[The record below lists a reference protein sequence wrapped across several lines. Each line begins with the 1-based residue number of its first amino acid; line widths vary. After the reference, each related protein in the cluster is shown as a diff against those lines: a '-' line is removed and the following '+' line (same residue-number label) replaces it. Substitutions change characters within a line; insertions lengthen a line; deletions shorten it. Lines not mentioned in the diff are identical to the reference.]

1 MSQRDS
7 AFVHL
12 LTELTHY
19 ARENQSGTVLP
30 RMLVCVHEKA
40 VAVIPDIV
48 FVKRA
53 RSGIIQKNRIFG
65 VPDLFVEIVSNPSHR
80 DKLLGKKKD
89 TYARCEVPEYWVA
102 DPVEKAIR
110 KYVLDGGVYQETK
123 KSRLFPDLQV
133 QLLDI
138 EKG

>member
-1 MSQRDS
+1 MSQRDL

-30 RMLVCVHEKA
+30 RTLVNIEEKE

-48 FVKRA
+48 FVKRG

-65 VPDLFVEIVSNPSHR
+65 VPDLVVEIVSNPSHR

-102 DPVEKAIR
+102 DPFEKAVR
-110 KYVLDGGVYQETK
+110 KYVLVGGAYQETDN
-123 KSRLFPDLQV
+123 SRLFPDLMV
-133 QLLDI
+133 QLPNS
-138 EKG
+138 ENG

>member
-1 MSQRDS
+1 MSQRDL

-53 RSGIIQKNRIFG
+53 RSGIIQKNRICG
-65 VPDLFVEIVSNPSHR
+65 VPDLVVEIVSNPSHR
-80 DKLLGKKKD
+80 DKLLSKKKD
-89 TYARCEVPEYWVA
+89 TYTRCEVPEYWVA
-102 DPVEKAIR
+102 DPFEKAVR
-110 KYVLDGGVYQETK
+110 KYVLNEGAYQEME

-133 QLLDI
+133 QLPDS
-138 EKG
+138 

>member
-1 MSQRDS
+1 MSQRDL

-30 RMLVCVHEKA
+30 RTLVYTEEKE

-53 RSGIIQKNRIFG
+53 RSGIIQKNRICG
-65 VPDLFVEIVSNPSHR
+65 VPDLVVEIVSNPGHR
-80 DKLLGKKKD
+80 DKLLGKKKE
-89 TYARCEVPEYWVA
+89 TYARCTVPEFWVA
-102 DPVEKAIR
+102 DPFEKTVR
-110 KYVLDGGVYQETK
+110 KYVLVGGTYQEAE

-133 QLLDI
+133 QLPDS
-138 EKG
+138 

>member
-1 MSQRDS
+1 MSQRDL

-12 LTELTHY
+12 LTELNY
-19 ARENQSGTVLP
+19 FARENQSGTVLP
-30 RMLVCVHEKA
+30 RTLVSIEEKE

-53 RSGIIQKNRIFG
+53 RSGIIQKTRICG
-65 VPDLFVEIVSNPSHR
+65 VPDMVVEIVLNPSHR

-102 DPVEKAIR
+102 DPSEKTVR
-110 KYVLDGGVYQETK
+110 KYMLVGGTYQEAE
-123 KSRLFPDLQV
+123 KSRMFPNLQV
-133 QLLDI
+133 QLPDR
-138 EKG
+138 

>member
-1 MSQRDS
+1 MSQRDL

-12 LTELTHY
+12 LTDLTHY

-30 RMLVCVHEKA
+30 RTLVYIEEKA

-53 RSGIIQKNRIFG
+53 KSGIIQKNRICG
-65 VPDLFVEIVSNPSHR
+65 VPDLVVEIVLNPSHR

-89 TYARCEVPEYWVA
+89 TYARFEVPEYWTV
-102 DPVEKAIR
+102 DPFEQTVR
-110 KYVLDGGVYQETK
+110 KYVLNEGAYQETDN
-123 KSRLFPDLQV
+123 SRLFPDLMV
-133 QLLDI
+133 QLPDS
-138 EKG
+138 